1 MHVLI
6 ADDDPV
12 YRELMS
18 DLMGQW
24 GFDLTVVENGREALK
39 AVEAGPPPS
48 VAVLDWM
55 MPELDGFEACRRLK
69 EGRASDIH
77 VVMVTGSVARQDM
90 IKVLVAGADDY
101 LVKPFQ
107 PIDLQMRMRTAKT
120 IVELREDVSRLRSR
134 LAG

>member
-18 DLMGQW
+18 DLLGKW
-24 GFDLTVVENGREALK
+24 GFELTAVENGREALES
-39 AVEAGPPPS
+39 VQNGPPPS
-48 VAVLDWM
+48 IVVLDWM

-69 EGRASDIH
+69 ESRASDIH
-77 VVMVTGSVARQDM
+77 VIIVTGSVARQDL

-120 IVELREDVSRLRSR
+120 IVELREDVNRLQSRQ
-134 LAG
+134 AG